1 MRAYQLLLAGALLL
15 GPATVSM
22 AQTDTKAV
30 VEQTKQLIKT
40 KGADFDKQ
48 VKELYKANKKNA
60 DALVAIGRTF
70 YNNKDLT
77 NAGQFADYALQKN
90 SKCAEAHILKGDIA
104 VSNDDGSTAAQEY
117 QQAIYFAPKNP
128 DAYYKYA
135 MILRGRNPE
144 DAVATLEELR
154 KQVPDYPVDAL
165 AARIYYHTKNPNLE
179 KAAEY
184 YGKVTDVTKMDDEDI
199 KDYATIEWMLGNKD
213 KSIEVAK
220 AGLTK
225 DPKWSTLNRLVFW
238 NSTDKSYTDQA
249 LEYADRLFNKSDSAN
264 VTADDYAYYG
274 TALKQAKRW
283 DDAIKAY
290 TTSLEYLEKDN
301 NAIVS
306 KPILYKN
313 LSDVYNEKGDYD
325 NALAYVEKSIE
336 TKENPSFSDYNSL
349 GSQYLEIAAKRSQA
363 KEVAGAKAAYKK
375 ADETYAKI
383 AEKFP
388 EQVNYCNYV
397 RGSINSALDPDSKLG
412 LAKPYYEALAS
423 ALEAKTDRTENQT
436 AMLKTAYQYMIV
448 YEFNGRQNKA
458 AAKVWANKMLEIDP
472 SNEIAKQVKEMK

>member
-1 MRAYQLLLAGALLL
+1 
-15 GPATVSM
+15 M

-48 VKELYKANKKNA
+48 VKELYKENKKNA

-77 NAGQFADYALQKN
+77 NAGLFADYALQRNTK
-90 SKCAEAHILKGDIA
+90 SADAHILKGDIA

-184 YGKVTDVTKMDDEDI
+184 YGKVTDVTKMEDEDI

-238 NSTDKSYTDQA
+238 NSTDKNYTDQA
-249 LEYADRLFNKSDSAN
+249 LDYADRLFNKSDSAN

-290 TTSLEYLEKDN
+290 TTSLEYLEKDP

-313 LSDVYNEKGDYD
+313 MSDVYNEKGDYD
-325 NALAYVEKSIE
+325 NALAYVEKSIDA
-336 TKENPSFSDYNSL
+336 KENPSFSDYNSL
-349 GSQYLEIAAKRSQA
+349 GSQYLEIASKRSQA
-363 KEVAGAKAAYKK
+363 KDAAGAKAAYKK
-375 ADETYAKI
+375 ADDTYAKI
-383 AEKFP
+383 AQKFP
-388 EQVNYCNYV
+388 EQENYCNYV

-423 ALEAKTDRTENQT
+423 ALEAKTDRTENQN

-458 AAKVWANKMLEIDP
+458 AAKEWAEKMLEVDP
-472 SNEIAKQVKEMK
+472 TNEIAKQVKNMK

>member
-1 MRAYQLLLAGALLL
+1 MKAYQLLLAGALLL

-30 VEQTKQLIKT
+30 VEQTKQLIQT

-48 VKELYKANKKNA
+48 LKDLYKANKKNA

-77 NAGQFADYALQKN
+77 NAAQFADYALAKN
-90 SKCAEAHILKGDIA
+90 NKNADAHILKGDIA

-117 QQAIYFAPKNP
+117 QQAIYFAPKNA

-184 YGKVTDVTKMDDEDI
+184 YSKVADVTKMEDEDI
-199 KDYATIEWMLGNKD
+199 KDFATIEWMLGNKD

-238 NSTDKSYTDQA
+238 NSTDKNYTDQA

-283 DDAIKAY
+283 DEAIKAY
-290 TTSLEYLEKDN
+290 TTSLEYLAKDN

-306 KPILYKN
+306 KSILYKS

-325 NALAYVEKSIE
+325 NALQYVEKSIE
-336 TKENPSFSDYNSL
+336 AKENPTFSDYNGL
-349 GSQYLEIAAKRSQA
+349 GSQYLEIAAKRAQA
-363 KEVAGAKAAYKK
+363 KDAAGAKAAYKK

-383 AEKFP
+383 AEKYP
-388 EQVNYCNYV
+388 EQVNFCCYV

-423 ALEAKTDRTENQT
+423 SLEAKTDRTENQT

-448 YEFNGRQNKA
+448 YEFNVKQNKA
-458 AAKVWANKMLEIDP
+458 AAKEWAAKMLAIDP
-472 SNEIAKQVKEMK
+472 TNEIAKQVKNL

>member
-1 MRAYQLLLAGALLL
+1 
-15 GPATVSM
+15 M

-48 VKELYKANKKNA
+48 VKELYKENKKNA

-77 NAGQFADYALQKN
+77 NAGLFADYALQKN
-90 SKCAEAHILKGDIA
+90 TKSADAHILKGDIA

-184 YGKVTDVTKMDDEDI
+184 YGKVADVTKMEDEDI

-238 NSTDKSYTDQA
+238 NSTDKNYTDQA
-249 LEYADRLFNKSDSAN
+249 LDYADRLFNKSDSAN

-290 TTSLEYLEKDN
+290 TTSLEYLEKDP

-313 LSDVYNEKGDYD
+313 MSDVYNEKGDYD
-325 NALAYVEKSIE
+325 NALAYVEKSIDA
-336 TKENPSFSDYNSL
+336 KENPSFSDYNSL
-349 GSQYLEIAAKRSQA
+349 GSQYLEIASKRSQA
-363 KEVAGAKAAYKK
+363 KDAAGAKAAYKK

-383 AEKFP
+383 AQKFP
-388 EQVNYCNYV
+388 EQENYCNYV

-423 ALEAKTDRTENQT
+423 SLEAKSDRTENQN

-458 AAKVWANKMLEIDP
+458 AAKEWANKMLEIDP
-472 SNEIAKQVKEMK
+472 TNEIAKQVKNMK

>member
-1 MRAYQLLLAGALLL
+1 MKAYQLLLAGALLL
-15 GPATVSM
+15 GSATVSM

-30 VEQTKQLIKT
+30 VEQTKQLIQT

-48 VKELYKANKKNA
+48 VKELYKTNKKNPA
-60 DALVAIGRTF
+60 ALVAIGRTF

-77 NAGQFADYALQKN
+77 NAAQFADYALAKN
-90 SKCAEAHILKGDIA
+90 NKNADAHILKGDIA

-117 QQAIYFAPKNP
+117 QQAIYFAPKNA

-184 YGKVTDVTKMDDEDI
+184 YSKVADVTKMEDEDI
-199 KDYATIEWMLGNKD
+199 KDFATIEWMLGNKD
-213 KSIEVAK
+213 KSIEVA

-238 NSTDKSYTDQA
+238 NSTDKNYTDQA

-283 DDAIKAY
+283 DEAIKAY
-290 TTSLEYLEKDN
+290 TTSLEYLAKDN

-306 KPILYKN
+306 KPILYKS

-325 NALAYVEKSIE
+325 NALQYVEKSIDA
-336 TKENPSFSDYNSL
+336 KENPSFSDYNGL
-349 GSQYLEIAAKRSQA
+349 GSQYLEIAAKRAQA
-363 KEVAGAKAAYKK
+363 KDAAGAKAAYKK

-383 AEKFP
+383 AEKYP
-388 EQVNYCNYV
+388 EQANFCNYV

-423 ALEAKTDRTENQT
+423 SGEDRPYREPDCHAEDCLSVHDRLRVQREAEQGGCQGVGGQDAR
-436 AMLKTAYQYMIV
+436 Y
-448 YEFNGRQNKA
+448 
-458 AAKVWANKMLEIDP
+458 
-472 SNEIAKQVKEMK
+472 

>member
-1 MRAYQLLLAGALLL
+1 MKAYQLLLAGALLL

-30 VEQTKQLIKT
+30 VEQTKQLIQT

-48 VKELYKANKKNA
+48 VKELYKTNKKNPA
-60 DALVAIGRTF
+60 ALVAIGRTF

-77 NAGQFADYALQKN
+77 NAAQFADYALAKN
-90 SKCAEAHILKGDIA
+90 NKNADAHILKGDIA

-117 QQAIYFAPKNP
+117 QQAIYFAPKNA

-184 YGKVTDVTKMDDEDI
+184 YSKVADVTKMEDEDI
-199 KDYATIEWMLGNKD
+199 KDFATIEWMLGNKD

-238 NSTDKSYTDQA
+238 NSTDKNYTDQA

-283 DDAIKAY
+283 DEAIKAY
-290 TTSLEYLEKDN
+290 TTSLEYLAKDN

-306 KPILYKN
+306 KPILYKS
-313 LSDVYNEKGDYD
+313 LSDV
-325 NALAYVEKSIE
+325 YVEKSIE
-336 TKENPSFSDYNSL
+336 AKENPTFSDYNGL

-363 KEVAGAKAAYKK
+363 KDAAGAKAAYKK

-383 AEKFP
+383 AEKYP
-388 EQVNYCNYV
+388 EQVNFCNYV

-423 ALEAKTDRTENQT
+423 SLEAKTDRTENQT

-448 YEFNGRQNKA
+448 YEFNVKQNKA
-458 AAKVWANKMLEIDP
+458 AAKEWAAKMLAIDP
-472 SNEIAKQVKEMK
+472 TNEIAKQVKNL

>member
-48 VKELYKANKKNA
+48 VKELYKENKKNA

-77 NAGQFADYALQKN
+77 NAGLFADYALQKN
-90 SKCAEAHILKGDIA
+90 TKSADAHILKGDIA

-184 YGKVTDVTKMDDEDI
+184 YGKVADVTKMEDEDI

-238 NSTDKSYTDQA
+238 NSTDKNYTDQA
-249 LEYADRLFNKSDSAN
+249 LDYADRLFNKSDSAN

-274 TALKQAKRW
+274 TALKQDKRW

-290 TTSLEYLEKDN
+290 TTSLEYLEKDP

-313 LSDVYNEKGDYD
+313 MSDVYNEKGDYD
-325 NALAYVEKSIE
+325 NALAYVEKSIDA
-336 TKENPSFSDYNSL
+336 KENPSFSDYNSL
-349 GSQYLEIAAKRSQA
+349 GSQYLEIASKRSQA
-363 KEVAGAKAAYKK
+363 KDAAGAKAAYKK

-383 AEKFP
+383 AQKFP
-388 EQVNYCNYV
+388 EQENYCNYV

-423 ALEAKTDRTENQT
+423 ALEAKTDRTENQN

-458 AAKVWANKMLEIDP
+458 AAKEWAEKMLEVDP
-472 SNEIAKQVKEMK
+472 TNEIAKQVKNMK

>member
-1 MRAYQLLLAGALLL
+1 MKAYQLLLAGALLL

-30 VEQTKQLIKT
+30 VEQTKQLIQT

-48 VKELYKANKKNA
+48 VKELYKTNKKNPA
-60 DALVAIGRTF
+60 ALVAIGRTF

-77 NAGQFADYALQKN
+77 NAAQFADYALAKN
-90 SKCAEAHILKGDIA
+90 NKNADAHILKGDIA

-117 QQAIYFAPKNP
+117 QQAIYFAPKNA

-184 YGKVTDVTKMDDEDI
+184 YSKVADVTKMEDEDI
-199 KDYATIEWMLGNKD
+199 KDFATIEWMLGNKD

-238 NSTDKSYTDQA
+238 NSTDKNYTDQA

-283 DDAIKAY
+283 DEAIKAY
-290 TTSLEYLEKDN
+290 TTSLEYLAKDN

-306 KPILYKN
+306 KPILYKS

-325 NALAYVEKSIE
+325 NALQYVEKSIE
-336 TKENPSFSDYNSL
+336 AKENPTFSDYNGL

-363 KEVAGAKAAYKK
+363 KDASGAKAAYKK

-383 AEKFP
+383 AEKYP
-388 EQVNYCNYV
+388 EQVNFCNYV

-448 YEFNGRQNKA
+448 YEFNVKQNKA
-458 AAKVWANKMLEIDP
+458 AAKEWAAKMLAIDP
-472 SNEIAKQVKEMK
+472 TNEIAKQVKNL

>member
-1 MRAYQLLLAGALLL
+1 
-15 GPATVSM
+15 M

-48 VKELYKANKKNA
+48 VKELYKENKKNA

-77 NAGQFADYALQKN
+77 NAGLFADYALQKN
-90 SKCAEAHILKGDIA
+90 TKSADAHILKGDIA

-184 YGKVTDVTKMDDEDI
+184 YGKVTDVTKMEDEDI

-238 NSTDKSYTDQA
+238 NSTDKNYTDQA
-249 LEYADRLFNKSDSAN
+249 LDYADRLFNKSDSAN

-290 TTSLEYLEKDN
+290 TTSLEYLEKDP

-313 LSDVYNEKGDYD
+313 MSDVYNEKGDYD
-325 NALAYVEKSIE
+325 NALAYVEKSIDA
-336 TKENPSFSDYNSL
+336 KENPSFSDYNSL
-349 GSQYLEIAAKRSQA
+349 GSQYLEIASKRSQA
-363 KEVAGAKAAYKK
+363 KDAAGAKAAYKK

-383 AEKFP
+383 AQKFP
-388 EQVNYCNYV
+388 EQENYCNYV

-423 ALEAKTDRTENQT
+423 ALEAKSDRTENQN

-458 AAKVWANKMLEIDP
+458 AAKEWANKMLEIDP
-472 SNEIAKQVKEMK
+472 TNEIAKQVKNMK

>member
-1 MRAYQLLLAGALLL
+1 
-15 GPATVSM
+15 M

-48 VKELYKANKKNA
+48 VKELYKENKKNA

-77 NAGQFADYALQKN
+77 NAGLFADYALQKN
-90 SKCAEAHILKGDIA
+90 TKSADAHILKGDIA

-184 YGKVTDVTKMDDEDI
+184 YGKVTDVTKMEDEDI

-238 NSTDKSYTDQA
+238 NSTDKNYTDQA
-249 LEYADRLFNKSDSAN
+249 LDYADRLFNKSDSAN

-290 TTSLEYLEKDN
+290 TTSLEYLEKDP

-313 LSDVYNEKGDYD
+313 MSDVYNEKGDYD
-325 NALAYVEKSIE
+325 NALAYVEKSIDA
-336 TKENPSFSDYNSL
+336 KENPSFSDYNSL
-349 GSQYLEIAAKRSQA
+349 GSQYLEIASKRSQA
-363 KEVAGAKAAYKK
+363 KDAAGAKAAYKK

-383 AEKFP
+383 AQKFP
-388 EQVNYCNYV
+388 EQENYCNYV

-423 ALEAKTDRTENQT
+423 SLEAKSDRTENQN

-458 AAKVWANKMLEIDP
+458 AAKEWAEKMLEIDP
-472 SNEIAKQVKEMK
+472 SNEIAKQVKNMK

>member
-1 MRAYQLLLAGALLL
+1 
-15 GPATVSM
+15 M

-48 VKELYKANKKNA
+48 VKELYKENKKNA

-77 NAGQFADYALQKN
+77 NAGLFADYALQKN
-90 SKCAEAHILKGDIA
+90 TKSADAHILKGDIA

-184 YGKVTDVTKMDDEDI
+184 YGKVADVTKMEDEDI

-238 NSTDKSYTDQA
+238 NSTDKNYTDQA
-249 LEYADRLFNKSDSAN
+249 LDYADRLFNKSDSAN

-274 TALKQAKRW
+274 TALKQDKRW

-290 TTSLEYLEKDN
+290 TTSLEYLEKDP

-313 LSDVYNEKGDYD
+313 MSDVYNEKGDYD
-325 NALAYVEKSIE
+325 NALAYVEKSIDA
-336 TKENPSFSDYNSL
+336 KENPSFSDYNSL
-349 GSQYLEIAAKRSQA
+349 GSQYLEIASKRSQA
-363 KEVAGAKAAYKK
+363 KDAAGAKAAYKK

-383 AEKFP
+383 AQKFP
-388 EQVNYCNYV
+388 EQENYCNYV

-423 ALEAKTDRTENQT
+423 ALEAKTDRTENQN

-458 AAKVWANKMLEIDP
+458 AAKEWAEKMLEVDP
-472 SNEIAKQVKEMK
+472 TNEIAKQVKNMK

>member
-1 MRAYQLLLAGALLL
+1 MKAYQLLLAGALLL

-30 VEQTKQLIKT
+30 VEQTKQLIQT

-48 VKELYKANKKNA
+48 VKELYKTNKKNPA
-60 DALVAIGRTF
+60 ALVAIGRTF

-77 NAGQFADYALQKN
+77 NAAQFADYALAKN
-90 SKCAEAHILKGDIA
+90 NKNADAHILKGDIA

-117 QQAIYFAPKNP
+117 QQAIYFAPKNA

-165 AARIYYHTKNPNLE
+165 AARIYYHTKNPNLG

-184 YGKVTDVTKMDDEDI
+184 YSKVADVTKMEDEDI
-199 KDYATIEWMLGNKD
+199 KDFATIEWMLGNKD

-238 NSTDKSYTDQA
+238 NSTDKNYTDQA

-283 DDAIKAY
+283 DEAIKAY
-290 TTSLEYLEKDN
+290 TTSLEYLAKDN

-306 KPILYKN
+306 KPILYKS

-325 NALAYVEKSIE
+325 NALQYVEKSIDA
-336 TKENPSFSDYNSL
+336 KENPSFSDYNGL

-363 KEVAGAKAAYKK
+363 KDAAGAKAAYKK

-383 AEKFP
+383 AEKYP
-388 EQVNYCNYV
+388 EQVNFCNYV

-448 YEFNGRQNKA
+448 YEFNVKQNKA
-458 AAKVWANKMLEIDP
+458 AAKEWAAKMLAIDP
-472 SNEIAKQVKEMK
+472 TNEIAKQVKNL

>member
-1 MRAYQLLLAGALLL
+1 MKAYQLLLAGALLL

-48 VKELYKANKKNA
+48 LKDLYKANKKNA

-77 NAGQFADYALQKN
+77 NATKFADYALAKN
-90 SKCAEAHILKGDIA
+90 SKNADAHVLKGDIA

-117 QQAIYFAPKNP
+117 QQAIYFAPKNTE
-128 DAYYKYA
+128 AYYKYA

-179 KAAEY
+179 KAASY
-184 YGKVTDVTKMDDEDI
+184 YDKVADVTKMENEDI

-238 NSTDKSYTDQA
+238 NSTDKNYTDQA
-249 LEYADRLFNKSDSAN
+249 LEYADRLFNRSDSAN

-290 TTSLEYLEKDN
+290 TTSLDYLAKDN

-306 KPILYKN
+306 KPILYKS
-313 LSDVYNEKGDYD
+313 LSDVYNEKGDFD
-325 NALAYVEKSIE
+325 SALQYVEKSIE
-336 TKENPSFSDYNSL
+336 AKENPTFSDYNGL
-349 GSQYLEIAAKRSQA
+349 GSQYLEIATKRAQA
-363 KEVAGAKAAYKK
+363 KDVAGAKAAYKK

-383 AEKFP
+383 AEKYP
-388 EQVNYCNYV
+388 EQANYCNYV

-423 ALEAKTDRTENQT
+423 SLEAKTDRTENQT

-448 YEFNGRQNKA
+448 YEFNVKQNKA
-458 AAKVWANKMLEIDP
+458 AAKVWAEKMLAVDP
-472 SNEIAKQVKEMK
+472 TNEIAKQVKNL